1 MPTKDIHQN
10 AQGTYKLYTN
20 IMKTY
25 KTKEEILE
33 EYIEIVND
41 EFKMIFFSD
50 AVKATEE
57 YHQQFIPTD
66 EEIEEWIESQFL
78 PTSFDDRHNPSEIA
92 KSFTKDGMRVGMKWL
107 RDNYLNKDK

>member
-1 MPTKDIHQN
+1 
-10 AQGTYKLYTN
+10 
-20 IMKTY
+20 MKTY
-25 KTKEEILE
+25 KTAEEIL
-33 EYIEIVND
+33 
-41 EFKMIFFSD
+41 
-50 AVKATEE
+50 VKCCKQGERQGAPVGITGIPFVLEAMEE

-92 KSFTKDGMRVGMKWL
+92 KSFTKDGMRIDMKWL